1 MFYEALIDADD
12 NQEVIDIP
20 EGNRDE
26 LAAAFLKKI
35 EKALKQNEDKQED
48 AKESYF
54 QIPDQPKAPHTSLLV
69 PKSSLMQLANF
80 QS

>member
-35 EKALKQNEDKQED
+35 EKVLIEKDAQQSNAQE
-48 AKESYF
+48 
-54 QIPDQPKAPHTSLLV
+54 Q
-69 PKSSLMQLANF
+69 
-80 QS
+80 